1 MTSPARAMPEVPAQR
16 WPVASTVV
24 IFALAVIGTLA
35 FAILNSAWA
44 EWIQAR
50 LATSSDLV
58 NGLAFSAFPLVVGG
72 LIVAISPRRFGIGLG
87 TTLDKW
93 RLVLLLTLAMAVF
106 AAAALTLVGSN
117 PFRGA
122 NPIIQVVAV
131 PLSEEL
137 VFRGVLF
144 TLVLAALSRVHA
156 SGRALWLA
164 AVVSGVAFGI
174 GHLNNLSSYDATFV
188 VAQAVYASVLGMAG
202 GWLRARTSS
211 VLPPILMHAAVNLVA
226 LVY

>member
-1 MTSPARAMPEVPAQR
+1 MPEVPARQS
-16 WPVASTVV
+16 PVAPTLVLFVV
-24 IFALAVIGTLA
+24 AVIGVLG

-44 EWIQAR
+44 DWVQAR

-58 NGLAFSAFPLVVGG
+58 NGLAFSAFPIIVGG
-72 LIVAISPRRFGIGLG
+72 LVVAISPRRFGIQLG
-87 TTLDKW
+87 TTFDRW
-93 RLVLLLTLAMAVF
+93 RLVLVLTLAMSVF

-144 TLVLAALSRVHA
+144 TLVLGALSRVHP

-164 AVVSGVAFGI
+164 VVISGVAFGI
-174 GHLNNLSSYDATFV
+174 GHLNNLGSYDATFV
-188 VAQAVYASVLGMAG
+188 AAQAVYASVLGVAG